1 MAELLRP
8 KDLNQITI
16 DVEMEKMDEERKL
29 KQKKEQDQSELRE
42 AFMSR
47 EIHPEVID
55 RINRAVRIAAQDG
68 KHQIQV
74 LTFPNTFTSDGGRRI
89 NIADPEWPST
99 LEGFAKKA
107 YDFFDKELRP
117 LGYKLYAEIIS
128 FPHGMPGEVG
138 LFLKWCASAKWT
150 R

>member
-1 MAELLRP
+1 MTGLLRP
-8 KDLNQITI
+8 EDLNQLSS
-16 DVEMEKMDEERKL
+16 DAEMAKMDEERQYK
-29 KQKKEQDQSELRE
+29 KKKEQQQLELRE

-47 EIHPEVID
+47 EVQREAID
-55 RINRAVRIAAQDG
+55 RINHAVSVAAKSGQ
-68 KHQIQV
+68 HQLQV
-74 LTFPNTFTSDGGRRI
+74 VTFPCKFCSDGGRRI

-107 YDFFDKELRP
+107 FEFFDKELRP

-138 LFLKWCASAKWT
+138 LFLKW
-150 R
+150 